1 MREEGRKHGLDIG
14 GNVPETSR
22 LTARKWCQ
30 RLWIPGK
37 KPVPKQTI
45 IDLVF

>member
-1 MREEGRKHGLDIG
+1 MKEEGRKHGLGMG
-14 GNVPETSR
+14 GNVPETSK

-37 KPVPKQTI
+37 KLVPKERLLI
-45 IDLVF
+45 